1 MSFAV
6 SQVLLLFCT
15 CFWTNL
21 PVLTCAKSSTVVQ
34 FILSLYVLAGQ
45 RCLVQEVEECLSRRG
60 LSVMCDSTH
69 APQLQSWRQ
78 ELLPSAPPAAPNCK
92 EAFKRT
98 TSGAKWQNS
107 AFVVTCQ
114 ALNVVLGVL
123 GAGSAVD
130 RERVAVLRRP
140 LIRLSWQEM
149 AVAW

>member
-1 MSFAV
+1 
-6 SQVLLLFCT
+6 
-15 CFWTNL
+15 
-21 PVLTCAKSSTVVQ
+21 
-34 FILSLYVLAGQ
+34 
-45 RCLVQEVEECLSRRG
+45 
-60 LSVMCDSTH
+60 MCDSTH

-130 RERVAVLRRP
+130 RERVGCASAFVFLAAFVCVLFTVGRSGWILNKEFIGKGESLWLQRP
-140 LIRLSWQEM
+140 R
-149 AVAW
+149 